1 MTAPRPAPRLRRRLA
16 IAFAL
21 VGAVSSGLLAI
32 GSYVVVERARTSD
45 AQDRALVQAR
55 ANLQLARSTGSVAQ
69 LQRRLA
75 SRPGF
80 ATVPVVDGKA
90 QPGTLPVPAD
100 LTRLV
105 GEGNLAYRWATIGGH
120 RYLVVG
126 APSRGADL
134 YFFFDEQ
141 QLQDDLDQLL
151 LILLAAWLVLAL
163 VSGLVGVFLAR
174 RILAPVAE
182 ASAAAR
188 ALAEGLLDTRL
199 PGRGADEFGEWAS
212 SFNQMA
218 DALEGKIEALSLARE
233 RERRFT
239 ADVAHELRTPLTA
252 LVNEAAILREHLEQ
266 MPADAQRASRL
277 LTSDVARLSRLVE
290 DLLEISRLD
299 AGAEPSSIEPVDL
312 RRLVEAI
319 VAANGWAGSVAVEID
334 VPPIA
339 SDRRRLERVLGN
351 LIGNAI
357 THGGGAAQVEAG
369 TADGGLRLTVSD
381 QGPGIPAE
389 RLESVFQRFSKG
401 DAARGGGSGLGLAI
415 AREHARAMGGDLL
428 AANAPGGGARF
439 TLVLPVAEPLP
450 AGDGAVASPADDGTA
465 ITIEEGKP

>member
-1 MTAPRPAPRLRRRLA
+1 
-16 IAFAL
+16 
-21 VGAVSSGLLAI
+21 
-32 GSYVVVERARTSD
+32 
-45 AQDRALVQAR
+45 
-55 ANLQLARSTGSVAQ
+55 
-69 LQRRLA
+69 
-75 SRPGF
+75 
-80 ATVPVVDGKA
+80 
-90 QPGTLPVPAD
+90 
-100 LTRLV
+100 
-105 GEGNLAYRWATIGGH
+105 
-120 RYLVVG
+120 
-126 APSRGADL
+126 
-134 YFFFDEQ
+134 
-141 QLQDDLDQLL
+141 
-151 LILLAAWLVLAL
+151 
-163 VSGLVGVFLAR
+163 
-174 RILAPVAE
+174 VAE

-218 DALEGKIEALSLARE
+218 DALEGKIEALSMARE

-319 VAANGWAGSVAVEID
+319 VEANGWAGAVAVDID

-369 TADGGLRLTVSD
+369 TADGGVRLTVSD

-415 AREHARAMGGDLL
+415 AREHARAMGGDVV
-428 AANAPGGGARF
+428 ATPAPGGGARF
-439 TLVLPVAEPLP
+439 TLVLPVSEPLP

-465 ITIEEGKP
+465 IIIEEGKP